1 MQVTAQNR
9 ASDRLAPLP
18 EPRPDRAL
26 EAAIANDAIAI
37 RFQPQVEA
45 MSGRLAG
52 VEALARWPG
61 ALGPADLFE
70 RAARSGLTERL
81 SRHVQQKAL
90 RQAAAWGETLDG
102 VRLSLN
108 CVAEDLLRPGY
119 ERWLLAILQDSGFD
133 PSRLTLE
140 ITESS
145 LVSEWENVGARLD
158 TLRAAGVAIAIDDF
172 GTGYANL
179 AYLTSLPLNSL
190 KIDRG
195 LLADIE
201 TGRRDQIVVRTM
213 IGLARELGLKV
224 VVEGVETAAQLDL
237 VRLWGGDLI
246 QGFLIAQALDTDALT
261 AFASR
266 QS

>member
-1 MQVTAQNR
+1 M
-9 ASDRLAPLP
+9 AS
-18 EPRPDRAL
+18 
-26 EAAIANDAIAI
+26 I
-37 RFQPQVEA
+37 
-45 MSGRLAG
+45 
-52 VEALARWPG
+52 
-61 ALGPADLFE
+61 
-70 RAARSGLTERL
+70 
-81 SRHVQQKAL
+81 L
-90 RQAAAWGETLDG
+90 R
-102 VRLSLN
+102 
-108 CVAEDLLRPGY
+108 
-119 ERWLLAILQDSGFD
+119 
-133 PSRLTLE
+133 RLTLE

-179 AYLTSLPLNSL
+179 AYLTSLPLDSL